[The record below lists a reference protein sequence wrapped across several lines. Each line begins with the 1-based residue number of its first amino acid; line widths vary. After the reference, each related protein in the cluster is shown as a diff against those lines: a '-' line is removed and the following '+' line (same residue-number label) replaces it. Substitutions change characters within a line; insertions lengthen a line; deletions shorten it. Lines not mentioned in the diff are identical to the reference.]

1 MFKRSRRIIRDF
13 WRSFR
18 DLLTSS
24 KLYRYTALVSGAFV
38 LMSFA
43 LPAWRIVPIAQ
54 SQPYLPLHYNI
65 YFGIDRFGPWYFVF
79 FPAVLGAALLFV
91 NLGFEAVFFR
101 REHVLSKFFAVATVC
116 SEVVLFIAVVLI
128 VLLNI

>member
-1 MFKRSRRIIRDF
+1 MKRFRRLFRDM
-13 WRSFR
+13 WRSVI
-18 DLLTSS
+18 DLLGSS
-24 KLYRYTALVSGAFV
+24 KLYRTATIISTSLVV
-38 LMSFA
+38 LSFA

-79 FPAVLGAALLFV
+79 FPGVLGAALLLI

-101 REHVLSKFFAVATVC
+101 REHVLSKFFAIATVF
-116 SEVVLFIAVVLI
+116 SEALLFIAVVLI

>member
-1 MFKRSRRIIRDF
+1 MV
-13 WRSFR
+13 
-18 DLLTSS
+18 SS
-24 KLYRYTALVSGAFV
+24 KLYRYTAIVSGTFV
-38 LMSFA
+38 LLSFA

-79 FPAVLGAALLFV
+79 FPAALGAALLLV

-101 REHVLSKFFAVATVC
+101 REHVLSKFFAVATVF